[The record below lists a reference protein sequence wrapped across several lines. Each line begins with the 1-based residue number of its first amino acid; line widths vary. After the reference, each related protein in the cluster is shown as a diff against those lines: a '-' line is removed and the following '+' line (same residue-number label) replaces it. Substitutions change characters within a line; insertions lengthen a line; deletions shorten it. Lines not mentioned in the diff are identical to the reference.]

1 MEGFHLVFL
10 KKNSCLCFF
19 LQMSCKILFLSAITE
34 IICILPKRLFTLRL
48 RPSLFRKKDDLHNN
62 IPVTDLKAA
71 DILDLE
77 VNLDVDLEINIVI
90 DSEIDSYTY
99 TFACVNEC
107 PYIGFIEG
115 GGGCDEMVEWSNALC
130 NVQSNWCCH
139 RIESAKFVFHILRYK
154 P

>member
-1 MEGFHLVFL
+1 
-10 KKNSCLCFF
+10 
-19 LQMSCKILFLSAITE
+19 MSCKIIFCPQLLRSSVSYQ
-34 IICILPKRLFTLRL
+34 IILFTLRL

-107 PYIGFIEG
+107 PYIGFIG
-115 GGGCDEMVEWSNALC
+115 GRGRL
-130 NVQSNWCCH
+130 
-139 RIESAKFVFHILRYK
+139 
-154 P
+154 